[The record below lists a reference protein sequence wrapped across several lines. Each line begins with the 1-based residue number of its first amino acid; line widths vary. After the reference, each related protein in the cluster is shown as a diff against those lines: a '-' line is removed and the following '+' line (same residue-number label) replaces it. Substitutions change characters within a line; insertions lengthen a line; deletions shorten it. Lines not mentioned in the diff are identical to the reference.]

1 MFSFQGQV
9 LVFIIISHIVFVE
22 LMPSLGLCNKA
33 DDSTKGMYDV
43 PTYARIKMVEET
55 SSSDNKE
62 VGSAVVRGLPSDDG

>member
-33 DDSTKGMYDV
+33 DDSTKGMYELYDV
-43 PTYARIKMVEET
+43 PTYAHQDGGNIILRQQGGRISRRPRPTIK
-55 SSSDNKE
+55 
-62 VGSAVVRGLPSDDG
+62 